1 MRKKWINGWEDAM
14 KITIRIEGGGV
25 YSTALKGTFRV
36 AKDWGSLEWS
46 LLCVSIM
53 KKAPKA
59 K

>member
-1 MRKKWINGWEDAM
+1 M